1 MGEMRLI
8 LMCGLAGC
16 LLAGTAL
23 ALPDQ
28 LSVTV
33 TNPNTGA
40 PRVLDLQRYN
50 LRASNYHVRIYSD
63 ATNYTVLPPAEIPEV
78 TTYRGR
84 IAADPEAMVVGAF
97 TPAGRFVYLVT
108 YGCREVN
115 KTQMDPYDTTNR
127 VMWGGWGTSV
137 QTTNLPAVGTY
148 TYAYQTNM
156 PQPVAFATNL
166 YPASTPSYGGP
177 PRFNYLQRVPA
188 QRVRMIQ
195 DMSRECFLSSC
206 ASNIAYAI
214 LMQESRMNEMDY
226 LEARDFGICYQLVA
240 VCIRPSTEAPFS
252 SGNTRL
258 SELRSYWQADPGWS
272 GDHVQNTNGWF
283 DMVHGTMNLGG
294 GVAYAPGCYAI
305 TDPGFNG
312 NVQAHEVGHNWG
324 AGDNTSF
331 WDYTGENRWHWTQT
345 GSGYGHSTEMANRA
359 LGIRRSGE
367 YYKSAY
373 RMEWVKY
380 NSPVA
385 PWATPDFATTT
396 TGQAVSVNVLVNDF
410 CVNSSAL
417 AVVSFETNT
426 PGGGTVANL
435 GGGLLQYTPAAG
447 FTGYD
452 WFHYYVG
459 EGTGLK
465 SLSEAHV
472 RVENPGN
479 PLLAQWSFD
488 QTNGSVLAESTGRG
502 VAGAL
507 KGTADFA
514 SGAVAGINGSGALH
528 LDGGGYVQF
537 PGRWFDPLN
546 GAWALSVWV
555 KPDATPASDQVL
567 FSKSDRSGAAGLF
580 LAMNGSSFYM
590 SGAMFGGTPGF
601 SVSAAVAPQAGT
613 WYHVVAAIDRSNN
626 QARLWVNGVEYT
638 GTSNTRSVP
647 AGDYIFGEA
656 PPALGGCPGRG
667 YYLAGALD
675 EVRLFSRA
683 LSQAEVA
690 SLYVG
695 GGLLGA
701 SGPNP
706 ADGEDGVA
714 LQPTLAWTPGRT
726 NYQHDVY
733 FGTSL
738 AAVAAAGLGAPE
750 YRGRLTTNA
759 YAPGV
764 LASNTTHYWRIDE
777 VQGGSNIAAG
787 VVWRFTTARDALHG
801 GLRLHLTLDD
811 RDVVGTVAYDSA
823 GPPFHDGTL
832 YNGPTQNA
840 GRVGTALDFNGT
852 SSYIGLGNP
861 SALNFAGRITLAAWV
876 RPLATD
882 GLRNI
887 LMHGHRTGP
896 SQELGLRISAGQYQV
911 LAWNGADHS
920 TSFAVPPGDLDTW
933 VHLAGCYDGTVW
945 RLYRNGV
952 QVGSRTDAVGA
963 ITVSENWAV
972 GARGT
977 GTERFFK
984 GGIDDV
990 MIWNRAL
997 GGAEIGLL
1005 YSNGLAGAGIDGP
1018 PAAPAP
1024 GTFTW
1029 TGNADSFWTNAA
1041 NWSAGAVP
1049 GAADTAIFDASSA
1062 HRLATDPGAA
1072 LAVQGVRVSG
1082 GLRGVGIIATSTY
1095 AITLGAGGLA
1105 LTDTVA
1111 TLTLNAPALLAT
1123 AQTWAVG
1130 AEAKLVASK
1139 VITQG
1144 AHRLTWAVDGALTL
1158 SAALKGSGGL
1168 VKSGAGTATISAN
1181 QGFSGGVTVSGGTLQ
1196 LNAGGWYVNPFGS
1209 YNVVTIQT
1217 GATLRTGGAH
1227 SLGVDQNQVIVNGG
1241 TLDLGAE
1248 NYISGLTMA
1257 GGTVEGGDLRTWGGT
1272 MTFNASAGGATINS
1286 SLNLVGSATLNVADG
1301 AAAADLHLHGGINN
1315 SGGLTKSGAGTLL
1328 ITGAG
1333 SYGGATTLSAGR
1345 LQLANG
1351 DERLPRT
1358 SALTLAAGA
1367 TLELIK
1373 VYQTF
1378 NTISGAGAI
1387 ELNGGALV
1395 LAPTGRVVLGSAI
1408 SGQPG
1413 ILEGGVAD
1421 TVQTS
1426 GGLTKEGAGTL
1437 VLTNACT
1444 YRGDTYIAEGTLEL
1458 IGAAALDGSSNLILD
1473 AGATLMVTGRP
1484 GGVFLLGAERTL
1496 AGGGLVRG
1504 RLTSAGTLRPGNAY
1518 APGTLT
1524 VAGSWTQ
1531 QPAARLEIDLA
1542 GESVFDRVAST
1553 GAISLAGTLAVALTN
1568 SYVPQLGHTFPIVS
1582 AAARAGTFAVT
1593 NLPGLPALHHWLV
1606 AYSATGVVLAVEYQ
1620 EPPPVVRVMVSDGM
1634 AAEPGADAAAFT
1646 FERTGS
1652 ATHALTV
1659 TVAVAGSATPGDDYA
1674 VVGPAVVFAAGATA
1688 RVVLVT
1694 ALDDLLIEPA
1704 ESVSV
1709 TLLADAAYELG
1720 SPGTAQVV
1728 IADNDVPAVV
1738 TLDVTDGAASERGPD
1753 PAAFRLQ
1760 RAGETGIALTVRYSV
1775 GGSATPGADYAALA
1789 GSAVI
1794 AAGATAAVVTV
1805 TPLDD
1810 DLVEGLETITLALLP
1825 DSAYVAGTVSTG
1837 TLSLADDDGFPVII
1851 LQRPATNEVY
1861 LPAGV
1866 GLVVEASV
1874 VDDGLP
1880 APPGA
1885 TTVQWSQVSGPD
1897 AVTFGTADQPT
1908 STVTFATDGDYQV
1921 QLAASDG
1928 YAVVTT
1934 SVWVHVGQTP
1944 PAVGAAPVATPVGDH
1959 EIAPAWTLSN
1969 GVHTLASG
1977 GQRGLYN
1984 NTSGDAFHFVYFRV
1998 TGDCV
2003 VTARVLAVGVPGV
2016 WDSAR
2021 AGVMI
2026 REDLSTNARSVF
2038 FGQSSDATG
2047 KYVYRTDPRS
2057 NNVAWFSAVSGF
2069 PHEVS
2074 LTRSG
2079 NTFRAHYRTSSWI
2092 HSGPTV
2098 AISMASTVLVGI
2110 AATSGTSIPTT
2121 NIFDSFGVQGDLVLN
2136 QLGNRGPFVTAGADQ
2151 SVSLPGMTTLAGEYD
2166 DDGLPTPPGAV
2177 SLQWSRVRGAGSA
2190 SFSAPAATSTVV
2202 TLGAGGQHRLRL
2214 TADDG
2219 EVKTFDEML
2228 VTASA
2233 LTVRV
2238 EATDPAAAEA
2248 GPDPAAFRITLDG
2261 EMEYT
2266 VPLVLELGGSATP
2279 DLDYSGP
2286 PPFYDFLPGMTDA
2299 VFEVAPLA
2307 DLAPEGAETVT
2318 LTVLPA
2324 PIFVVAEPATAAVTI
2339 ADTPID
2345 QWRVE
2350 QFGALA
2356 DWPEAGD
2363 EMDFDGDGW
2372 NNLAEYGLGGNP
2384 MTNDAPAA
2392 LDIRLAAT
2400 NLTFLYRRPTNT
2412 WGISYFVEES
2422 TGPHGDWS
2430 NRPLEHAVT
2439 NPVAPGWHE
2448 IRTDLP
2454 PGDALHLLRL
2464 RITRP

>member
-1 MGEMRLI
+1 MGGMRGILI
-8 LMCGLAGC
+8 SGLAGC
-16 LLAGTAL
+16 LLTGAAW

-33 TNPNTGA
+33 TNPNTGT
-40 PRVLDLQRYN
+40 PRVFDLQRYN
-50 LRASNYHVRIYSD
+50 LRASNYHVRVYAD
-63 ATNYTVLPPAEIPEV
+63 ATNYTLLPAAELPEV

-127 VMWGGWGTSV
+127 VMWGGWGASV

-206 ASNIAYAI
+206 ASNFAYAI
-214 LMQESRMNEMDY
+214 LMQESRVNEMDY
-226 LEARDFGICYQLVA
+226 IEARDFGICYQLVA

-258 SELRSYWQADPGWS
+258 SELRSYWQADAGWS

-380 NSPVA
+380 NSPAA

-410 CVNSSAL
+410 CVNSSAI
-417 AVVSFETNT
+417 AIVSFETNT
-426 PGGGTVANL
+426 PGGGTVADL

-488 QTNGSVLAESTGRG
+488 QTNGSALAESTGRG
-502 VAGAL
+502 VAGVL

-514 SGAVAGINGSGALH
+514 TGAAAGINGSGALH

-590 SGAMFGGTPGF
+590 TGATFGGTPGF
-601 SVSAAVAPQAGT
+601 SVSAAVTPQAGT

-626 QARLWVNGVEYT
+626 QARLWINGVEYT
-638 GTSNTRSVP
+638 GTSNTRTVP
-647 AGDYIFGEA
+647 AGDFIFGEA

-683 LSQAEVA
+683 LSPAEVA
-690 SLYVG
+690 ALYVG

-701 SGPNP
+701 SGPSP
-706 ADGEDGVA
+706 TDGEDDVA
-714 LQPTLAWTPGRT
+714 LQPTLTWTPGRT

-738 AAVAAAGLGAPE
+738 TAVAAAGVGAPE
-750 YRGRLTTNA
+750 YRGRLGTNA
-759 YAPGV
+759 YATD
-764 LASNTTHYWRIDE
+764 LLNSNTTYYWRIDE

-787 VVWRFTTARDALHG
+787 VVWRFATALDALHG

-811 RDVVGTVAYDSA
+811 RDVVGTTAYDSA
-823 GPPFHDGTL
+823 GPPFHDGTIR
-832 YNGPTQNA
+832 NGPTQIV
-840 GRVGTALDFNGT
+840 GRVGEALGFNGT
-852 SSYIGLGNP
+852 NANIGLGNP
-861 SALNFAGRITLAAWV
+861 AALNFAGRITMAAWV

-887 LMHGHRTGP
+887 LMHGHRTSP
-896 SQELGLRISAGQYQV
+896 NQELGLRINAGQYQV
-911 LAWNGADHS
+911 LVWNGADHS

-933 VHLAGCYDGTVW
+933 VHLAGTYEGAVW

-952 QVGSRTDAVGA
+952 QVGARTDVVGA

-1018 PAAPAP
+1018 PAAPLP

-1029 TGNADSFWTNAA
+1029 TGNADVFWTNAA

-1095 AITLGAGGLA
+1095 AVTLGAGGLA

-1111 TLTLNAPALLAT
+1111 TLTLNAPVLLAT
-1123 AQTWAVG
+1123 AQTWSVG
-1130 AEAKLVASK
+1130 AEAALVASK

-1158 SAALKGSGGL
+1158 SGSVKGSGGL

-1181 QGFSGGVTVSGGTLQ
+1181 QGFTGGLTVSGGTLQ

-1257 GGTVEGGDLRTWGGT
+1257 GGLVEGGELRTWGGT

-1286 SLNLVGSATLNVADG
+1286 PLNLVGSATLNVTDG
-1301 AAAADLHLHGGINN
+1301 AAATDLHLHGGINN

-1333 SYGGATTLSAGR
+1333 SYGGATTLSGGR

-1358 SALTLAAGA
+1358 SALTLAAGT
-1367 TLELIK
+1367 TLELIQ

-1413 ILEGGVAD
+1413 ILLGGVAD

-1437 VLTNACT
+1437 VLTNACV
-1444 YRGDTYIAEGTLEL
+1444 YRGDTYVAEGTLEL
-1458 IGAAALDGSSNLILD
+1458 VGAAALEGSSNIILE
-1473 AGATLMVTGRP
+1473 AGTTLTVTGRP
-1484 GGVFLLGAERTL
+1484 GGLFVLGAARAL
-1496 AGGGLVRG
+1496 AGSGRVLG
-1504 RLTSAGTLRPGNAY
+1504 RLTDGGILRPGNAY

-1531 QPAARLEIDLA
+1531 QPAARLEMDLA
-1542 GESVFDRVAST
+1542 GPTAFDRVVCT
-1553 GAISLAGTLAVALTN
+1553 GAVQLAGTLAVALADGW
-1568 SYVPQLGHTFPIVS
+1568 VPSVGDAFPIL
-1582 AAARAGTFAVT
+1582 AASSRGGAFGATM
-1593 NLPGLPALHHWLV
+1593 LPALPIGLTWNLSYFSTGATLTVV
-1606 AYSATGVVLAVEYQ
+1606 ADTGVNHLS
-1620 EPPPVVRVMVSDGM
+1620 VVAPDDQTG
-1634 AAEPGADAAAFT
+1634 EPGSDEATVVFQ
-1646 FERTGS
+1646 RTGPS
-1652 ATHALTV
+1652 NEARTAYFTVSGTATE
-1659 TVAVAGSATPGDDYA
+1659 GDDF
-1674 VVGPAVVFAAGATA
+1674 VPLGTSVVFAAGQSA
-1688 RVVLVT
+1688 VT
-1694 ALDDLLIEPA
+1694 VTVAALDDLVT
-1704 ESVSV
+1704 ESTETIV
-1709 TLLADAAYELG
+1709 LALQAHATYVLQP
-1720 SPGTAQVV
+1720 PGTATVLLL
-1728 IADNDVPAVV
+1728 DNDVP
-1738 TLDVTDGAASERGPD
+1738 
-1753 PAAFRLQ
+1753 
-1760 RAGETGIALTVRYSV
+1760 
-1775 GGSATPGADYAALA
+1775 
-1789 GSAVI
+1789 
-1794 AAGATAAVVTV
+1794 
-1805 TPLDD
+1805 
-1810 DLVEGLETITLALLP
+1810 
-1825 DSAYVAGTVSTG
+1825 
-1837 TLSLADDDGFPVII
+1837 PVIT
-1851 LQRPATNEVY
+1851 LQRPATPTTII
-1861 LPAGV
+1861 PAGV
-1866 GLVVEASV
+1866 GLALEARVSDDGQPDPPGVVTTRWEGVAGPGPVTVEQPASTSTVARFMSNGWHTLRLTASDGGQVASLAITVGVGV
-1874 VDDGLP
+1874 VNLAESAVTNLIIGTVSPPPVITVEGGTNHLLVAGLRSITNLSQAEDCLLMARAVTGDCAMTARVLSVENVAGLNSRAGLMLREGTTSSGRYVFVGLSSLGWKTRSYRGLVGVGSSASTLSTSNFPCWIRLSRTGNLFSAAFRLPSDSTWTTLGSDVTLALSNRLYAGLAAGSGSASTAGLAVLDSFGLSPMPTVAANVGPATDAGPDRAVIAPAAPILSGSAADDGLP
-1880 APPGA
+1880 APPA
-1885 TTVQWSQVSGPD
+1885 AISCRWMMVSGP
-1897 AVTFGTADQPT
+1897 
-1908 STVTFATDGDYQV
+1908 
-1921 QLAASDG
+1921 
-1928 YAVVTT
+1928 
-1934 SVWVHVGQTP
+1934 
-1944 PAVGAAPVATPVGDH
+1944 
-1959 EIAPAWTLSN
+1959 APAIF
-1969 GVHTLASG
+1969 GA
-1977 GQRGLYN
+1977 
-1984 NTSGDAFHFVYFRV
+1984 
-1998 TGDCV
+1998 
-2003 VTARVLAVGVPGV
+2003 P
-2016 WDSAR
+2016 
-2021 AGVMI
+2021 
-2026 REDLSTNARSVF
+2026 NAP
-2038 FGQSSDATG
+2038 T
-2047 KYVYRTDPRS
+2047 TT
-2057 NNVAWFSAVSGF
+2057 
-2069 PHEVS
+2069 VS
-2074 LTRSG
+2074 LACPGSYV
-2079 NTFRAHYRTSSWI
+2079 FRLS
-2092 HSGPTV
+2092 
-2098 AISMASTVLVGI
+2098 
-2110 AATSGTSIPTT
+2110 
-2121 NIFDSFGVQGDLVLN
+2121 
-2136 QLGNRGPFVTAGADQ
+2136 
-2151 SVSLPGMTTLAGEYD
+2151 
-2166 DDGLPTPPGAV
+2166 
-2177 SLQWSRVRGAGSA
+2177 
-2190 SFSAPAATSTVV
+2190 
-2202 TLGAGGQHRLRL
+2202 
-2214 TADDG
+2214 ADDG
-2219 EVKTFDEML
+2219 EVKTVDDVAVSSTGPVVFLLGPDL
-2228 VTASA
+2228 
-2233 LTVRV
+2233 
-2238 EATDPAAAEA
+2238 AAAEA
-2248 GPDPAAFRITLDG
+2248 GPDGALLTIQRTGQL
-2261 EMEYT
+2261 
-2266 VPLVLELGGSATP
+2266 ATP
-2279 DLDYSGP
+2279 VTVLLSTAGTAAPGLDYVA
-2286 PPFYDFLPGMTDA
+2286 LPASVSLAAGQASSNLTVIPLTDTA
-2299 VFEVAPLA
+2299 SEGGETIVCTVSSNAAYLVGDPASTQVELA
-2307 DLAPEGAETVT
+2307 DL
-2318 LTVLPA
+2318 
-2324 PIFVVAEPATAAVTI
+2324 
-2339 ADTPID
+2339 PID
-2345 QWRVE
+2345 DWRFTW
-2350 QFGALA
+2350 FGTNANSA
-2356 DWPEAGD
+2356 WAGD
-2363 EMDFDGDGW
+2363 EADTDADGW

-2384 MTNDAPAA
+2384 TTSDAPAA

-2412 WGISYFVEES
+2412 WGISYYVEES
-2422 TGPHGDWS
+2422 TGPHGGWS

-2454 PGDALHLLRL
+2454 PGDDLHLLRL

>member
-1 MGEMRLI
+1 MGGMRSI
-8 LMCGLAGC
+8 FTGC
-16 LLAGTAL
+16 LLASTAW

-40 PRVLDLQRYN
+40 PRVLDMQRYN
-50 LRASNYHVRIYSD
+50 LRASNYHVRVYSD
-63 ATNYTVLPPAEIPEV
+63 ATNYTLLPPAEIPEV

-127 VMWGGWGTSV
+127 VMWGGWGASV

-156 PQPVAFATNL
+156 PQPVSFATNL

-195 DMSRECFLSSC
+195 DLSRECFLSSC

-214 LMQESRMNEMDY
+214 LMQESRVNEMDY
-226 LEARDFGICYQLVA
+226 IEARDFGICYQLVA

-345 GSGYGHSTEMANRA
+345 GSGYGHSTEMGNRA

-380 NSPVA
+380 NSPAA

-426 PGGGTVANL
+426 AGGGTVADL
-435 GGGLLQYTPAAG
+435 GGGLLQYTPAAD

-488 QTNGSVLAESTGRG
+488 QTNGTTLAESTGRG
-502 VAGAL
+502 VAGTL

-514 SGAVAGINGSGALH
+514 TGAAAGINGSGALH

-567 FSKSDRSGAAGLF
+567 FSKSDRSGVAGLF

-590 SGAMFGGTPGF
+590 SGATFGGTPGF
-601 SVSAAVAPQAGT
+601 SVSAAVTPQAGT

-638 GTSNTRSVP
+638 GTSNTRTVP
-647 AGDYIFGEA
+647 AGDFIFGEA

-683 LSQAEVA
+683 LSPAEVA

-701 SGPNP
+701 SGPSP

-714 LQPTLAWTPGRT
+714 LQPTLTWTPGRT

-733 FGTSL
+733 FGTNL

-750 YRGRLTTNA
+750 YRGRLGTNA
-759 YAPGV
+759 DAPG
-764 LASNTTHYWRIDE
+764 LLNSNTTYYWRIDE
-777 VQGGSNIAAG
+777 VQGGSNVAAG
-787 VVWRFTTARDALHG
+787 VVWRFTTALDALHG

-811 RDVVGTVAYDSA
+811 RDVVGTTAYDSA
-823 GPPFHDGTL
+823 GPPFHDGTIH
-832 YNGPTQNA
+832 NGPTQNA

-861 SALNFAGRITLAAWV
+861 AALNFAGLITLSAWV

-887 LMHGHRTGP
+887 LMHGHRTSP
-896 SQELGLRISAGQYQV
+896 SQELGLRINAGQYQV

-920 TSFAVPPGDLDTW
+920 TSFAVPPGDLGTW
-933 VHLAGCYDGTVW
+933 VHLAGTYDGAVW

-963 ITVSENWAV
+963 IKVSENWAV

-977 GTERFFK
+977 GSERFFK

-997 GGAEIGLL
+997 GGAEISLL

-1029 TGNADSFWTNAA
+1029 TGNADVYWTNAT

-1111 TLTLNAPALLAT
+1111 TLTLNAPVLLAT
-1123 AQTWAVG
+1123 VQTWAVG
-1130 AEAKLVASK
+1130 AEATLVASK

-1158 SAALKGSGGL
+1158 GAALKGSGGL

-1181 QGFSGGVTVSGGTLQ
+1181 QGFTGGLTISGGTLQ
-1196 LNAGGWYVNPFGS
+1196 LNAGGWYVNPFGAW
-1209 YNVVTIQT
+1209 NAVTIQT

-1257 GGTVEGGDLRTWGGT
+1257 GGLVEGGDLRTWGGT
-1272 MTFNASAGGATINS
+1272 MTFNASGDGATINS
-1286 SLNLVGSATLNVADG
+1286 PLNLVGSATLNVADG
-1301 AAAADLHLHGGINN
+1301 AAAVDLHLHGGINN

-1333 SYGGATTLSAGR
+1333 SYGGATTLSGGR

-1351 DERLPRT
+1351 DQRLPRT
-1358 SALTLAAGA
+1358 SALSLAAGT

-1458 IGAAALDGSSNLILD
+1458 IGAAALDGSSNVILD

-1484 GGVFLLGAERTL
+1484 GGLFVLGAARAL
-1496 AGGGLVRG
+1496 AGSGRVLG
-1504 RLTSAGTLRPGNAY
+1504 RLADGGTLRPGNDY
-1518 APGTLT
+1518 LPGTLT
-1524 VAGSWTQ
+1524 VEGSWTQ

-1542 GESVFDRVAST
+1542 GPASFDRVVCT
-1553 GAISLAGTLAVALTN
+1553 GAVQLAGTLAVALGSN
-1568 SYVPQLGHTFPIVS
+1568 IVPQAGYTFPILS

-1593 NLPGLPALHHWLV
+1593 NLPGLAPGLRWSV
-1606 AYSATGVVLAVEYQ
+1606 AYFPTGAVLAVESVVNL
-1620 EPPPVVRVMVSDGM
+1620 PTVRVLATDGA
-1634 AAEPGADAAAFT
+1634 AAEPGDDTGAFT
-1646 FERTGS
+1646 VQRSGETS
-1652 ATHALTV
+1652 AALTV
-1659 TVAVAGSATPGDDYA
+1659 HFSVSGTAVAGADYVALGTSALFT
-1674 VVGPAVVFAAGATA
+1674 AGATS
-1688 RVVLVT
+1688 VVVVVT
-1694 ALDDLLIEPA
+1694 ALDDFSVEP
-1704 ESVSV
+1704 E
-1709 TLLADAAYELG
+1709 ELVRVALWPHPDYLVG
-1720 SPGTAQVV
+1720 SPATADVV
-1728 IADNDVPAVV
+1728 IAENDVAAPVRLVV
-1738 TLDVTDGAASERGPD
+1738 LDAIGDEDGTNT
-1753 PAAFRLQ
+1753 AAFAVQ
-1760 RAGETGIALTVRYSV
+1760 RDGPTNGPLTVLYSV
-1775 GGSATPGADYAALA
+1775 TGTATAGVDYVALGGSAVVP
-1789 GSAVI
+1789 
-1794 AAGATAAVVTV
+1794 AGATSVVITV
-1805 TPLDD
+1805 TPLNDLQAEDAETVLVTLLPAADYQLGPETGGVLTLLDD
-1810 DLVEGLETITLALLP
+1810 DRGPAIVLRQP
-1825 DSAYVAGTVSTG
+1825 RAGV
-1837 TLSLADDDGFPVII
+1837 
-1851 LQRPATNEVY
+1851 VY
-1861 LPAGV
+1861 LPSGV
-1866 GLVVEASV
+1866 GLIVQAEVS
-1874 VDDGLP
+1874 DDGRP
-1880 APPGA
+1880 DPPGV
-1885 TTVQWSQVSGPD
+1885 TTVRWEQVSGPSL
-1897 AVTFGTADQPT
+1897 VTFGDAAAAATTARFGGDGIYTVRLSAADGAHVTHT
-1908 STVTFATDGDYQV
+1908 S
-1921 QLAASDG
+1921 L
-1928 YAVVTT
+1928 VV
-1934 SVWVHVGQTP
+1934 G
-1944 PAVGAAPVATPVGDH
+1944 VGAA
-1959 EIAPAWTLSN
+1959 AP
-1969 GVHTLASG
+1969 G
-1977 GQRGLYN
+1977 GQVWSSSVVGAVSPAPMWTIAGGTNELRAAGYKSIR
-1984 NTSGDAFHFVYFRV
+1984 TGTFGDDCLLAGVVV
-1998 TGDCV
+1998 TGDCAITACVINVENVAGGASIGGVTIRDGTASNAVSASVLMDGNGWKHFYYRALTNTLITGSGVASTNRPAWVRLVRTGNSFQAHYSLDGTTWSALGGGQTLTMSSNV
-2003 VTARVLAVGVPGV
+2003 VIGLVAASGNSNVVGLTSITEVHFVP
-2016 WDSAR
+2016 S
-2021 AGVMI
+2021 
-2026 REDLSTNARSVF
+2026 STNAGNLGPLVSA
-2038 FGQSSDATG
+2038 GPP
-2047 KYVYRTDPRS
+2047 RT
-2057 NNVAWFSAVSGF
+2057 NA
-2069 PHEVS
+2069 
-2074 LTRSG
+2074 
-2079 NTFRAHYRTSSWI
+2079 
-2092 HSGPTV
+2092 
-2098 AISMASTVLVGI
+2098 
-2110 AATSGTSIPTT
+2110 
-2121 NIFDSFGVQGDLVLN
+2121 
-2136 QLGNRGPFVTAGADQ
+2136 
-2151 SVSLPGMTTLAGEYD
+2151 LPGSLSVTGSVA
-2166 DDGLPTPPGAV
+2166 DDGRPVPPGAV
-2177 SLQWSRVRGAGSA
+2177 TVQWSRVRGAGGVTIHS
-2190 SFSAPAATSTVV
+2190 PAAIETLV

-2219 EVKTFDEML
+2219 QVQTFDETL

-2248 GPDPAAFRITLDG
+2248 GPDPAAFRVTLDG

-2279 DLDYSGP
+2279 VLDYSGP

-2299 VFEVAPLA
+2299 VFEVTPLA
-2307 DLAPEGAETVT
+2307 DLVPEGTETVT
-2318 LTVLPA
+2318 LSVLPA
-2324 PIFVVAEPATAAVTI
+2324 PIFEVAAPATAAVTI

-2350 QFGALA
+2350 QFGAQA

-2384 MTNDAPAA
+2384 TTNDAPAA